1 MSTSIKQIK
10 HYEILKPIGKG
21 GMGEVFL
28 AQDTNLDRKVAIK
41 FLPEELQQ
49 DQTARD
55 RFIREAKSA
64 AALDHPFICKIF
76 EAGEV
81 DGKAYIVMEYVE
93 GEDLGERLK
102 KDSLPLQDSLN
113 ITLEIAEALEKAHK
127 NNIVHRDLKPANIM
141 LTPQGHVKVM
151 DFGLAKKVLPSGE
164 EAITKTITQASI
176 TEQGVIAG
184 TLSYMSP
191 EQAKGEE
198 IDQRS
203 DIFSLGIIL
212 QEMLAGAHPFT
223 KASAIETLSAILRD
237 HPPHPNIKPKNVNP
251 VLTPILKKALAKDP
265 SDRYSTTTE
274 FAQDIRKAQKELTG
288 GIRLP
293 LHGWKLV
300 LAGAFII
307 AILALGIWTLFQRSL
322 GPNLEVTQQ
331 PISVIIT
338 DFQNQTGDPDFN
350 ESLEELLKIG
360 LEGAPH
366 ISVYERSQ
374 ARELAKQLDP
384 GSDGKISQEMAR
396 MISSREGINLVVDGS
411 ITQSEDEYTINV
423 LVLDTV
429 DRERQAEFPQKI
441 KTKEE
446 VLKAIDSL
454 SAKLRKEMG
463 DIKPE
468 SAQVFAQETFTAS
481 SLVALN
487 AYARGQE
494 LMHTKRKEAIEW
506 FNRALDNDPNLG
518 RAYAGLASVYHN
530 LQQHDE
536 AEKYYGMALA
546 RIDQMTEREKH
557 RTQGGYY
564 LLKRDY
570 KKAIEEFS
578 ALADK
583 YPADTSG
590 ITNLAFAYFFSLDMA
605 KAAEVGRRAVELNPN
620 ESIPRYNLVW
630 YTLFAGDYNSAE
642 KEIHALIKL
651 DPEYWDV
658 YVCKALVELAQG
670 QLTRAMETY
679 QYLENHSDYGASLA
693 TTGLADIAFYEGRL
707 SDTKSIL
714 EKGIRIDIQNGQE
727 YIAADKYIIL
737 AQTYLLEGKKDL
749 AVGATEK
756 AIEIA
761 KREEFQ
767 FSAAEIFIQADQ
779 EDKARDLA
787 GELQKNIEPLN
798 RAYSKMIG
806 GELSLKRGDVS
817 GAIDLF
823 QEAQNLVDIW
833 LSHFMLGRAYLE
845 ANAFSQA
852 YSEFNICLKR
862 RGEVSS
868 VYFNDLPTYRYLP
881 PLYYYLGRAQEGLNS
896 DQAADSYN
904 AFLIIKEKGDGDWMV
919 EDARQRINK

>member
-1 MSTSIKQIK
+1 
-10 HYEILKPIGKG
+10 
-21 GMGEVFL
+21 
-28 AQDTNLDRKVAIK
+28 
-41 FLPEELQQ
+41 
-49 DQTARD
+49 
-55 RFIREAKSA
+55 
-64 AALDHPFICKIF
+64 
-76 EAGEV
+76 
-81 DGKAYIVMEYVE
+81 
-93 GEDLGERLK
+93 
-102 KDSLPLQDSLN
+102 
-113 ITLEIAEALEKAHK
+113 LEKAHK

-151 DFGLAKKVLPSGE
+151 DFGLAKKVLPRGE
-164 EAITKTITQASI
+164 DAITKTITQASI

-184 TLSYMSP
+184 TLAYMSP
-191 EQAKGEE
+191 EQAKGED

-212 QEMLAGAHPFT
+212 QEMLSGAHPFT
-223 KASAIETLSAILRD
+223 KASVIETLSAILRD

-251 VLTPILKKALAKDP
+251 VLTPILKKALAKHP
-265 SDRYSTTTE
+265 NDRYPTTTD
-274 FAQDIRKAQKELTG
+274 FASDIRAAQRELIG
-288 GIRLP
+288 GFRFP
-293 LHGWKLV
+293 LQGWKLT
-300 LAGAFII
+300 LASILTVALL
-307 AILALGIWTLFQRSL
+307 AIGIWTLIKKSS
-322 GPNLEVTQQ
+322 GPPLETAQE
-331 PISVIIT
+331 PISVIVT
-338 DFQNQTGDPDFN
+338 DFNNQTGDSDFN

-374 ARELAKQLDP
+374 ARELATQLDP
-384 GSDGKISQEMAR
+384 GSNGEITQDIAQ
-396 MISSREGINLVVDGS
+396 MISSREGINMIVDGS
-411 ITQSEDEYTINV
+411 ITQSGNEYFIKV
-423 LVLDTV
+423 WVLDPV
-429 DRERQAEFPQKI
+429 ERDIKAEFSQKI

-468 SAQVFAQETFTAS
+468 SVRVFAQETFTAS

-536 AEKYYGMALA
+536 AEKYYKMALA
-546 RIDQMTEREKH
+546 RIDQMTDREKH

-590 ITNLAFAYFFSLDMA
+590 ITNLAFAYFFSADMA
-605 KAAEVGRRAVELNPN
+605 KAAEVGRRAVKLNPN

-630 YTLFAGDYNSAE
+630 YTLFAGDFNSAE
-642 KEIHALIKL
+642 QEIHALIKM

-658 YVCKALVELAQG
+658 FVCKALVELAQD
-670 QLTRAMETY
+670 QPAQATETY
-679 QYLENHSDYGASLA
+679 RYLESQSNYGASLA
-693 TTGLADIAFYEGRL
+693 ATGMADIAFYEGRL
-707 SDTKSIL
+707 SDTKFIL
-714 EKGIRIDIQNGQE
+714 EKGIDFDVQNEQE

-737 AQTYLLEGKKDL
+737 AQTYLLQGKKDL
-749 AVGATEK
+749 AEEAAEK
-756 AIEIA
+756 AIQTA
-761 KREEFQ
+761 RREEFL
-767 FSAAEIFIQADQ
+767 FSAAQVYIQTGY

-787 GELQKNIEPLN
+787 GELQKNIEPIN
-798 RAYSKMIG
+798 RAYAKMIG
-806 GELSLKRGDVS
+806 GELSLTRGDAS

-823 QEAQNLVDIW
+823 QEAQNLVDTW
-833 LSHFMLGRAYLE
+833 LSHFMLGRAYIE
-845 ANAFSQA
+845 AEAYSQA
-852 YSEFNICLKR
+852 YSEFEICLKR
-862 RGEVSS
+862 KGEATS
-868 VYFNDLPTYRYLP
+868 VYFNDLPTCRYLP
-881 PLYYYLGRAQEGLNS
+881 PLYYYLGRSQEGLNS
-896 DQAADSYN
+896 AQAADSYN
-904 AFLIIKEKGDGDWMV
+904 AFLIIKEKGDGDWMI
-919 EDARQRINK
+919 EDARKRLKTY